1 MSNNLSF
8 SDFYKGVLQEID
20 KFSVDNSIFS
30 IFIEIPRIDLID
42 IYGDLL
48 DDYSFSSFW
57 EENNQ
62 ISYLALGKCDSL
74 NYVGPN
80 KFKFAKKFNDEIF
93 NKLIHINFNFNRQ
106 FLPKLI
112 YFFSFYDYE
121 SQNLSYKSVPS
132 LEAAFPKF
140 LFIKDN
146 NSSCLSMNIK
156 LKNKDNL
163 RELIEEFWNLRE
175 RILSKKDFISINKS
189 DQSDQS
195 DQLNYEYF
203 YELLDQSKDS
213 LFKKVS
219 NGINLVNADILKKIV
234 VGSRLIFKTNNGLN
248 LVSILKNLRVNHPNS
263 CKYVW
268 KRNCNDITFG
278 ASPEKLFSFNKNL
291 LTLEAVAGT
300 APSDTDKKVLL
311 NSQKDILE
319 HNFVRDYLF
328 DCLSEFKINDYKLE
342 RLNVIQFG
350 DVSHLYTEIN
360 CQLERICPF
369 QLLEYLHPSP
379 AVCGIPKKEALYW
392 INNIEVFDR
401 DNYAAPIGW
410 TDSKGNSDF
419 RVAIRGARFIN
430 NEIEITAGSGIVKG
444 SNNDDEIKE
453 INLKLLTLAKQI
465 FY

>member
-156 LKNKDNL
+156 
-163 RELIEEFWNLRE
+163 
-175 RILSKKDFISINKS
+175 
-189 DQSDQS
+189 
-195 DQLNYEYF
+195 
-203 YELLDQSKDS
+203 
-213 LFKKVS
+213 
-219 NGINLVNADILKKIV
+219 
-234 VGSRLIFKTNNGLN
+234 
-248 LVSILKNLRVNHPNS
+248 
-263 CKYVW
+263 
-268 KRNCNDITFG
+268 
-278 ASPEKLFSFNKNL
+278 
-291 LTLEAVAGT
+291 
-300 APSDTDKKVLL
+300 
-311 NSQKDILE
+311 
-319 HNFVRDYLF
+319 
-328 DCLSEFKINDYKLE
+328 
-342 RLNVIQFG
+342 
-350 DVSHLYTEIN
+350 
-360 CQLERICPF
+360 
-369 QLLEYLHPSP
+369 
-379 AVCGIPKKEALYW
+379 
-392 INNIEVFDR
+392 
-401 DNYAAPIGW
+401 
-410 TDSKGNSDF
+410 
-419 RVAIRGARFIN
+419 
-430 NEIEITAGSGIVKG
+430 
-444 SNNDDEIKE
+444 
-453 INLKLLTLAKQI
+453 
-465 FY
+465 